1 LPGQHFWWD
10 LIIDEDRGIEPE
22 QARMAQ
28 TSQCDLLR
36 QPGVMQCGIYCE
48 AAGFIARVISRC
60 TLDSSWSSDRRGRSI
75 DTAASYAGDGAT

>member
-1 LPGQHFWWD
+1 MP
-10 LIIDEDRGIEPE
+10 
-22 QARMAQ
+22 Q

-36 QPGVMQCGIYCE
+36 QPGLTQCGIYCE

-75 DTAASYAGDGAT
+75 DEHCGLPMPGMVPPELPAGR